1 MGALINI
8 PVPALDPERFET
20 VLDEGAMAS
29 WRGLTRRGATEL
41 EGRVIWNVN
50 STARGGGVVELLQP
64 LLGYARGAGVDARW
78 LVISGD
84 AEFFTLTKRLHNRLH
99 GIDGDGG
106 DLGPSERELYER
118 TLARNAAELVALVH
132 PSDVVILHDPQTAG
146 LVDAIASTGAEV
158 IWRCHV
164 GLDVANDT
172 ARQAWSFL
180 APYVLGAARY
190 VFSRAAFAWEDLDPD
205 RISVIRPSIDAL
217 SPKNAEQTGTES
229 LAILTR
235 TGIVGGRASGSA
247 TFTRAD
253 GTRGRVDRRATLDQ
267 EEPLRADQQTVVQVS
282 RWDKLKDPIGVL
294 KGFVDHI
301 APATDAH
308 LLLAGPATEA
318 VSDDP
323 EGAEVLAGVRAQ
335 WAGLPD
341 EARRRVHLASLPM
354 VDLDEN
360 AAIVNALQRHAD
372 VVVQKSLAE
381 GFGLT
386 VAEAMWKKRPV
397 VASRVGG
404 IQDQIVDGISG
415 VLVSDQY
422 DLREYGEAVLG
433 LLGDRDRSAAIGLAA
448 HERVRAEFLG
458 PAHLEHYFAL
468 ITQLIAEPY
477 GRSASA
483 PDRSGAA
490 GPA

>member
-1 MGALINI
+1 MGALVNV
-8 PVPALDPERFET
+8 PVTALDPAWFES
-20 VLDEGAMAS
+20 VLDEHAMAS
-29 WRGLTRRGATEL
+29 WRRLIQQGAREL

-78 LVISGD
+78 LVISGEAD
-84 AEFFTLTKRLHNRLH
+84 FFTLTKRLHNHLH
-99 GIDGDGG
+99 GIDGG
-106 DLGPSERELYER
+106 DLGEADHELYER
-118 TLARNAAELVALVH
+118 TLAQNAAELVALVH

-146 LVDAIASTGAEV
+146 LVDAVAATGAKV

-180 APYVLGAARY
+180 APYVLGASRY

-205 RISVIRPSIDAL
+205 RITVIRPSIDPF
-217 SPKNAEQTGTES
+217 SPKNAEQTAAQS
-229 LAILTR
+229 LAILAR
-235 TGIVGGRASGSA
+235 ARIVAASAGGPA

-253 GTRGRVDRRATLDQ
+253 GTSGRVDRPAELL
-267 EEPLRADQQTVVQVS
+267 EEAPLAADDPVVVQVS
-282 RWDKLKDPIGVL
+282 RWDRLKDPFGVL
-294 KGFVDHI
+294 QGFVDHI
-301 APATDAH
+301 APATGAH
-308 LLLAGPATEA
+308 LLLAGPATAA

-323 EGAEVLAGVRAQ
+323 EGAEVLATVRAQ
-335 WAGLPD
+335 WAGLPV
-341 EARRRVHLASLPM
+341 ALRRRVHLASLPM

-360 AAIVNALQRHAD
+360 AAIVNAIQRHAE

-386 VAEAMWKKRPV
+386 VAEAMWKQRPV

-404 IQDQIVDGISG
+404 IQDQIVDGTSG
-415 VLVSDQY
+415 VLVSDPH
-422 DLREYGEAVLG
+422 DLREYGDAVVG
-433 LLGDRDRSAAIGLAA
+433 LLSDRDRSAAIGLASR
-448 HERVRAEFLG
+448 ERVRAEFLG
-458 PAHLEHYFAL
+458 PAHLEHYFTL
-468 ITQLIAEPY
+468 ITQLIAAPCGPLAIAG
-477 GRSASA
+477 GRA
-483 PDRSGAA
+483 AA